1 MRCHSLIWCFYLLVS
16 LGGHGQV
23 EPVENI
29 VDLLALHLG
38 LDASRQEPVAGL
50 ENAAQLVAT
59 CRKQTSF
66 CSSTTAC
73 RRLTSFLTCMTPS
86 SVSVLV
92 SMTRIPSAERSAK
105 IFWQLE
111 VKESQDRMNTLTLI
125 VKKAQNF

>member
-1 MRCHSLIWCFYLLVS
+1 M
-16 LGGHGQV
+16 

-50 ENAAQLVAT
+50 ENAAQLGAT

-66 CSSTTAC
+66 FSSATAC

-92 SMTRIPSAERSAK
+92 SMTRIPSDERSAK

-111 VKESQDRMNTLTLI
+111 TKESQDRMNT
-125 VKKAQNF
+125 